1 MLICLVS
8 GDPLPPV
15 FRINARLI
23 FIYSSGHCIFKI
35 LLRKTT
41 NNIHIFVLFRS
52 DEWWDT
58 EIIGH
63 IVLISSSSQPP
74 LHLFFLSPIGLLAVA
89 LSVRPSVQFSKNIH
103 SLLQTHTLHITLYPW
118 WHTHYSITV
127 TNTPLT
133 LPPCCHTLCHTLCSI
148 TVTNTHLTLP
158 PLLP

>member
-63 IVLISSSSQPP
+63 IVLISSSSSSFFFCIVQEF
-74 LHLFFLSPIGLLAVA
+74 LHTRDGVTSFTSLFYQSCNWWEWAWSPVLSLKVIKRLVPSSPGVLTPA
-89 LSVRPSVQFSKNIH
+89 LVSE
-103 SLLQTHTLHITLYPW
+103 QTEVL
-118 WHTHYSITV
+118 
-127 TNTPLT
+127 TPE
-133 LPPCCHTLCHTLCSI
+133 PEPGS
-148 TVTNTHLTLP
+148 
-158 PLLP
+158 